1 MSRLLTLTK
10 TLPGKLKSR
19 RSIKRFLIIS
29 TWIFL
34 FQQLFSLLSIHH
46 SSSNKSN
53 LASFETSSTDHLLP
67 PHPIQSKL
75 KLARS
80 RWKKRLQAQST
91 DYHTFKSN
99 YRTRYNL
106 EPPKGMKE
114 WFKIVTNDGLLLVDE
129 FDELMNS
136 LKPFRTMDSDE
147 LIRRTIEI
155 AKMPTFSLLNITA
168 HHANFFGQNYR
179 GDGQHYSRDK
189 YGPGI
194 ERVEGLASMLQR
206 HISLI
211 PDGTI
216 FAVSELA
223 EPRVIVPWQDHPN
236 TLREFDLSLS
246 SEAIEV
252 PYHTRIPA
260 PNLTNLLPTP
270 NFIGSGSSWE
280 LYAKSCPPESSARKN
295 LLSLKGESTLKDK
308 KKSKINQV
316 YNLNELEKL
325 SIGFNGHLKTG
336 QTKRRSP
343 QSESDSNHSNQAQ
356 DESQMILNDNEEDDQ
371 IQSIPTVSSGQTFS
385 SAQQLLNESKQFEF
399 VEIGYKGLLHSDL
412 CSDSELHQIQ
422 GAFFSDWR
430 GLQALYPVFSPSKVD
445 GFSDLSHLII
455 TIVPSNFY
463 YGDDARYSF
472 EANETIPWDEK
483 HDKLF
488 WRGKTTGGGNSP
500 PRHQLQYQRHR
511 FVRLAQSMS
520 RSLKSLLIQ
529 DKPNGLL
536 YHMKRTISD
545 LNQAWLDVGFT
556 GYTGCGDPDICDLTA
571 ALYPLKAPVPLSE
584 MSRYK
589 AILDLDGMAFSGR
602 FVALMSMG
610 SGVIKSTIFKD
621 ALTDWIEPWV
631 HYIPLSVGYEEMY
644 NLLGYFLPL
653 PDPILTP
660 EEEEILKNR
669 STLEKIHQWIFKTR
683 WMGWKK
689 SQGDGPEELRRVAQ
703 DGLRW
708 SETIGNKP
716 DIEAYVLRLALE
728 WARMLG
734 KIGDEE
740 IEEGE

>member
-1 MSRLLTLTK
+1 MTSY
-10 TLPGKLKSR
+10 
-19 RSIKRFLIIS
+19 
-29 TWIFL
+29 
-34 FQQLFSLLSIHH
+34 
-46 SSSNKSN
+46 
-53 LASFETSSTDHLLP
+53 ETSPSDHLLP
-67 PHPIQSKL
+67 PHPIQTKL

-80 RWKKRLQAQST
+80 RWKKRLEAQST
-91 DYHTFKSN
+91 DYKSFKSN
-99 YRTRYNL
+99 YKSRYNL

-114 WFKIVTNDGLLLVDE
+114 WFKIVTNDGVLLVDE

-155 AKMPTFSLLNITA
+155 SKMPTFSLLNITA
-168 HHANFFGQNYR
+168 HHAEFQGQNYR
-179 GDGQHYSRDK
+179 GDGKHYSRDH

-206 HISLI
+206 HISLV

-246 SEAIEV
+246 SESLEI
-252 PYHTRIPA
+252 PYHHRIPK

-280 LYAKSCPPESSARKN
+280 LYAKSCPPESSARKK
-295 LLSLKGESTLKDK
+295 LSSLKGESTLKDK
-308 KKSKINQV
+308 KKALMNQV
-316 YNLNELEKL
+316 YNLSELETL

-336 QTKRRSP
+336 QNKRRSS
-343 QSESDSNHSNQAQ
+343 QSELDFNAHEDLDLNQHDNNHHHQ
-356 DESQMILNDNEEDDQ
+356 EEDDP
-371 IQSIPTVSSGQTFS
+371 IQSIPTVSSGQTFT

-399 VEIGYKGLLHSDL
+399 VEIGYKGLMHSDL
-412 CSDSELHQIQ
+412 CSNSELHQIQ

-430 GLQALYPVFSPSKVD
+430 GLQALYPVFSPSKID
-445 GFSDLSHLII
+445 GFSDILI
-455 TIVPSNFY
+455 PSNFY

-472 EANETIPWDEK
+472 EANETISWDQK

-529 DKPNGLL
+529 DQPNGLL

-584 MSRYK
+584 MARYK

-644 NLLGYFLPL
+644 NLLGYFLHL
-653 PDPILTP
+653 PEPSLSKEETEEMKKHENRLTRLIGDWVPI
-660 EEEEILKNR
+660 K
-669 STLEKIHQWIFKTR
+669 WFKSKR
-683 WMGWKK
+683 RM
-689 SQGDGPEELRRVAQ
+689 GDGPDELKKVAQ

-716 DIEAYVLRLALE
+716 DIEAYVLRLALDLFLDGDTDQPSFGGV
-728 WARMLG
+728 RMG
-734 KIGDEE
+734 
-740 IEEGE
+740 